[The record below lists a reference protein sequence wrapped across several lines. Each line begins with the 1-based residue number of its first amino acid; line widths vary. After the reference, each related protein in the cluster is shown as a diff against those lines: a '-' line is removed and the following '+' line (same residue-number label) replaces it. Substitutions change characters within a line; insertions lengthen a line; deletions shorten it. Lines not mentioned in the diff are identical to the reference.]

1 MSEQDTPTK
10 TVSVVIPT
18 FNGLHLL
25 QKHLPSVIAALR
37 QDDELII
44 VDDCS
49 LDGTQASLIA
59 TYALQES
66 DKQNLWVGKVGG
78 DNSPTFKLISPEENQ
93 RFAGAC
99 NLGVQ
104 VASNDLVFLL
114 NNDVSPKK
122 NVLEFLIPY
131 FEDFDCFAVG
141 CKEYEHNED
150 GEVSGRNI
158 LWFERGRFMHAKAR
172 TMVSGET
179 AWVSGGSGLFD
190 RNKWVLLG
198 GFDKRFYPAYWEDID
213 LSFRARKRGWKVLF
227 EEKAVVFHKHESTN
241 SDVFGQ
247 RRIDKMSLKN
257 GTVFVL
263 KHASFSEYLKYLLWK
278 PYWFVKLLHL
288 LF

>member
-1 MSEQDTPTK
+1 MSEPDRQSK
-10 TVSVVIPT
+10 SVSVVIPT
-18 FNGLHLL
+18 FNGLGLL
-25 QKHLPSVIAALR
+25 QKHLPAVIEILR
-37 QDDELII
+37 ENDELII

-49 LDGTQASLIA
+49 TDGTQASLIA
-59 TYALQES
+59 TYSLVES
-66 DKQNLWVGKVGG
+66 DKKNLWIGKIAGSGSATLKV
-78 DNSPTFKLISPEENQ
+78 ISPEENQ

-104 VASNDLVFLL
+104 VASNDLIFLL

-122 NVLEFLIPY
+122 NVLDYLVPH
-131 FEDFDCFAVG
+131 FEDSDCFAVG
-141 CKEYEHNED
+141 CKEYEQDEE

-158 LWFERGRFMHAKAR
+158 LWFERGRFLHAKAR
-172 TMVSGET
+172 SMVSGDT

-190 RNKWVLLG
+190 RSKWVLLG

-241 SDVFGQ
+241 NSVFGQ

-263 KHASFSEYLKYLLWK
+263 KHASFSEYLQYLLWK
-278 PYWFVKLLHL
+278 PYWFIKLLHL
-288 LF
+288 WF